1 MKKTVLAFAVSAIGC
16 AFALPQISEVSL
28 SQDAGTRRV
37 TVEYRLTDG
46 PAVVTAAFTTN
57 GVALPEELCTTLSG
71 DVNIIVT
78 NREGLCSFTWNPD
91 PDLQAVFGADAQFG
105 VTLTPWDVN
114 DPPPYLVVDLGMK
127 NVLFFYASTNAVP
140 DGIQYNRYKTDML
153 VMRKIPACNQRFHA
167 CSLPSEK
174 GSRNSNFGEVDAEI
188 PHDITL
194 TNDFYMAIYETTQKQ
209 FRRIYISGSG
219 KFTKFDD
226 SDIRP
231 VENLVYN
238 TLRGSKGDDGIDWP
252 TTGTNVTSAS
262 FIGLLRARTGIQS
275 FDLPTEAEWEFAC
288 RAGTIS
294 ALNSGKA
301 LDYSN
306 MWAHDGPEDCP
317 AMSEVGWWTGNSATV
332 TNAEL
337 NLSTTMTHPVGM
349 KIPNAFGLYDMH
361 GNVLEHCLDWYETGA
376 AYSDGSH
383 VIAPVGPTSSSSG
396 RRVLRGGS
404 WANYAP
410 GCRSAFRQRRT
421 PNDYTDAS
429 QYGFRLKCLPYF
441 GR

>member
-1 MKKTVLAFAVSAIGC
+1 MKKTMLAFAVSAIGC

-37 TVEYRLTDG
+37 TVQYRLTDG
-46 PAVVTAAFTTN
+46 PAIVTAVFTTN
-57 GVALPEELCTTLSG
+57 GVALPEEFCTTLSG

-78 NREGLCSFTWNPD
+78 NRDGLCSFVWNPD
-91 PDLQAVFGADAQFG
+91 PDLQAVFGSEDAFG

-127 NVLFFYASTNAVP
+127 DIFFFYASTNAVP
-140 DGIQYNRYKTDML
+140 DGIQHKRYKTDML
-153 VMRKIPACNQRFHA
+153 VMRKIPACNQRFHSG
-167 CSLPSEK
+167 SLPSEK
-174 GSRNSNFGEVDAEI
+174 GSRDSNFGEVDAEI
-188 PHDITL
+188 PHDVTL

-209 FRRIYISGSG
+209 FRRIYLSGSG
-219 KFTKFDD
+219 QFTGYED

-231 VENLVYN
+231 VERVVYN
-238 TLRGSKGDDGIDWP
+238 TVRGSTGDGIDWP
-252 TTGTNVTSAS
+252 TTGTNVSSTS
-262 FIGLLRARTGIQS
+262 FIGLIRARTGIQS

-294 ALNSGKA
+294 ALNSGKN

-306 MWAHDGPEDCP
+306 VWAHSSPSDCP

-337 NLSTTMTHPVGM
+337 NLSATMTHPVGM

-361 GNVLEHCLDWYETGA
+361 GNVLEWVLDWYEIGA

-383 VIAPVGPTSSSSG
+383 VLAPVGPTSSSSG
-396 RRVLRGGS
+396 RRVLKGGS

-410 GCRSAFRQRRT
+410 GCRSAFRQRRV
-421 PNDYTDAS
+421 PNDYSDAI